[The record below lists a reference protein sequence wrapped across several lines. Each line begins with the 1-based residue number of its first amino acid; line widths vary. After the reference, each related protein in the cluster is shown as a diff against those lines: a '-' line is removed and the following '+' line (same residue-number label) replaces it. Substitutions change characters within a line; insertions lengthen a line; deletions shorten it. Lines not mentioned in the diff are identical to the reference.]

1 MKLLSK
7 FTSFLT
13 TTPSTQS
20 FCHLLYST
28 MEPSK
33 IYGGIEECHSSES
46 GWTMYIGSPIHGGD
60 DSGDDHSEKAD
71 DEGVY
76 VVDNHADEEADSD
89 DSMASDAS
97 SGPSH
102 KGHRGTR
109 TLYFKHEEA
118 EAEEEDDEEENER
131 DCFSGKKD
139 KTSKEKKHKVGLMKN
154 KQAKKQTPLKT
165 KTSFI

>member
-1 MKLLSK
+1 
-7 FTSFLT
+7 
-13 TTPSTQS
+13 
-20 FCHLLYST
+20 
-28 MEPSK
+28 MESSK

-60 DSGDDHSEKAD
+60 DSGDGHSEKAD

-76 VVDNHADEEADSD
+76 GVDNHADEEADSD

-102 KGHRGTR
+102 KGHRGTT
-109 TLYFKHEEA
+109 TLYFKHDE
-118 EAEEEDDEEENER
+118 EEEDDDEDER
-131 DCFSGKKD
+131 NFFSGKKD
-139 KTSKEKKHKVGLMKN
+139 RKSKEKKHKVGLMKNKQN